1 MAVERW
7 DPFRDVVSLRD
18 AMNSL
23 LQESFVRPPSG
34 PGQAGPS
41 TLALDV
47 AENENEFVIHA
58 SLPGVKPEDL
68 QISVHGDILT
78 IRGESKFEEEKK
90 GHTWHLR
97 ERRHGTYQRSL
108 SLGTPVQAD
117 KANAQFEQGVLTLTL
132 PKAEA
137 ARPKQIKVGGPS

>member
-23 LQESFVRPPSG
+23 LQESFVRPPFR

-47 AENENEFVIHA
+47 AENESEFVIHA

-68 QISVHGDILT
+68 QISVHGDVLT

-117 KANAQFEQGVLTLTL
+117 KANAQFEHGVLTLTL

>member
-68 QISVHGDILT
+68 QIAVHGDVLT

-97 ERRHGTYQRSL
+97 ERRHGTSQRSL
-108 SLGTPVQAD
+108 SLGTPVNAD
-117 KANAQFEQGVLTLTL
+117 KANAQFEHGVLTLTL

>member
-47 AENENEFVIHA
+47 AENESEFVIHA

-68 QISVHGDILT
+68 QISVHGDVLT
-78 IRGESKFEEEKK
+78 IRGESKFEEEQK

-117 KANAQFEQGVLTLTL
+117 KANAQFEHGVLTLTL